1 MSNRIKRTLAIALCS
16 SSLGFAVTPVSQAA
30 PAAADNRCTPVRLV
44 YVKGTFSSKSDDS
57 THPDRMHEGK
67 DLYNAMAKAVGS
79 HNVSGYSVSYPASVG
94 AISPFLVA
102 GMNINGWGG
111 GNEAVT
117 FGDSVK
123 TAVKNGTEHIAEYKR
138 ACPNTTF
145 VIGGYSQG
153 ASAAG
158 TIASEIAAG
167 KVPGVTSD
175 DVGGVLLYADPY
187 RAAQSDFDSYS
198 GQPKSK
204 LYAQPMQGVMG
215 RNLETIV
222 GYAPNGRKDFVGW
235 AGPRPDSFKGMQGKV
250 MSLCHDLDPAC
261 SVPANGMLR
270 MIADYVDKENSYP
283 LIGNAQTFQKLQ
295 KFNQAIIQNGVP
307 DKAMRAD
314 PSTGDAV
321 AKAFFAAGFTFDD
334 LATLITAIKEVAELT
349 TRMYKDA
356 GVEQK
361 ATYEEFLL
369 MLLITALPHIVQSGT
384 SHDALIALLSNEAL
398 TAAIAPLGPEAVAAQ
413 KGAIAT
419 LQALKKYDIAMTTA
433 NELSSK
439 AGLPQLPAM
448 SSRLVL
454 SGSSFVAELLPE
466 VKIAGSSLVDDGSSI
481 GSSQDLSSGGSSL
494 GGSSLGRWLSNRGS
508 SEGGGSSNMGIG
520 IGGSSIGNVDR
531 DDVVV
536 LSSNYQENIDKA
548 KARAEK
554 GDYITVAEIL
564 GINFGSATQS
574 ISMLVAQALGLLKKM
589 RGPEFQSVLDEARI
603 LGQFGYHA
611 SYWDGRFK
619 VDGVSGGDAAEKWV
633 AEIARNVVG
642 GKSWDYQPQGK
653 STNEVEPDIEKSIE
667 PYSVRYFKEHPQIT
681 KEDLYED
688 IKGYAFVVKRDKTGW
703 LSYKDRVYVYPEG
716 TPEYEKYY
724 NESSRKMGKM
734 SMIRM
739 PKDSFPE
746 ANAGFGDPMF
756 LNGNHMVLV
765 GDLDHRAG
773 FDVGSDLEEFKE
785 AMHNYMLAYAV
796 NEEHI
801 PPNDAQ
807 ALNLE
812 KEWVYTGHVKDVEDR
827 EYSEFKA
834 PDFSGVKVDVPAEG
848 SQPSTPA
855 PKPSTQKPAPSS
867 QEKKPTTQK
876 PAPSSQ
882 PKKTTTQKPAP
893 SSQPKKTTTQKPAPS
908 SQQKKTT
915 TQKPAPSSQAKK
927 TTTQKPAP
935 SSQPKKTTTQ
945 KPAPSSQEQKPS
957 TQKPSTQK
965 PAPETIGNY
974 PTRDVAQSRPIQN
987 ETDPNRAAVNIPPTS
1002 KTTRIDM
1009 SQMLSPGEV
1018 IKGTPS
1024 AENGW
1029 KVTHVKDNIYEVTVP
1044 KNNTPGTLIFT
1055 IEGPEGPRQLHLETL
1070 TPEFNADALKWGAP
1084 TQVGNATV
1092 LKGPGS
1098 YNGRFIYKKYDT
1110 PITGRTL
1117 QPAADSREKINNA
1130 SNVDGITVNPDTGDI
1145 TVADTVPS
1153 GTYVV
1158 PVQITDTKTGKDAV
1172 VSVTVV
1178 KDDKGVKIEQP
1189 ETVTDVQKESSAVE
1203 GKEPKPSVSP
1213 GTHAAPATS
1222 VTERPSQ
1229 TPVNSN
1235 EETNTSTVLDAGPD
1249 NAEDT
1254 TSRNRPTQDTATND
1268 DTAEEI
1274 SPSAA
1279 QTTNIVRKVLAS
1291 TGASL
1296 ELLALVSLILAGIG
1310 VSVLVRRKDS

>member
-1 MSNRIKRTLAIALCS
+1 MPNRIKRTLAIALCS
-16 SSLGFAVTPVSQAA
+16 SSLGFAVTPVAQAA
-30 PAAADNRCTPVRLV
+30 PAAADNRCTPVRFV

-67 DLYNAMAKAVGS
+67 DLYNAMAKAVGP

-102 GMNINGWGG
+102 GMDINGWGG

-222 GYAPNGRKDFVGW
+222 GYAPNGRRDFVGW
-235 AGPRPDSFKGMQGKV
+235 AGPRPDGFKGMQGKV

-295 KFNQAIIQNGVP
+295 KFNQAIIQNGVI
-307 DKAMRAD
+307 DKAMKAD
-314 PSTGDAV
+314 PSTGDAI
-321 AKAFFAAGFTFDD
+321 AKAFFAAGFTVDD
-334 LATLITAIKEVAELT
+334 LATLIVAIKEVAELT

-356 GVEQK
+356 GVEHT

-369 MLLITALPHIVQSGT
+369 MLLITALPSIVQSGT

-398 TAAIAPLGPEAVAAQ
+398 TAAIASLGAEAVAAQ
-413 KGAIAT
+413 QGAIAT
-419 LQALKKYDIAMTTA
+419 LQALKTYDIAMTKA

-448 SSRLVL
+448 SSRIAL
-454 SGSSFVAELLPE
+454 SGSSFVANLLPE
-466 VKIAGSSLVDDGSSI
+466 VRIAGSSLVDGGSSI
-481 GSSQDLSSGGSSL
+481 GSSQQLSSGGSSS

-508 SEGGGSSNMGIG
+508 SEGGGSSNMGISV
-520 IGGSSIGNVDR
+520 GGSSIGNVDR

-554 GDYITVAEIL
+554 GDYVTTAEIL
-564 GINFGSATQS
+564 GINFGSATQD
-574 ISMLVAQALGLLKKM
+574 ISLLIAQSLGLLKKM

-603 LGQFGYHA
+603 IGQFGYHA
-611 SYWDGRFK
+611 SYWDGKFK
-619 VDGVSGGDAAEKWV
+619 AEGMSGGDAASKWV
-633 AEIARNVVG
+633 AEIARNVVD

-653 STNEVEPDIEKSIE
+653 STNEVEPDIEESIE
-667 PYSVRYFKEHPQIT
+667 PYSMRYFKEHPQIT
-681 KEDLYED
+681 KSDLYED
-688 IKGYAFVVKRDKTGW
+688 IKGYAFVVKRDDTG
-703 LSYKDRVYVYPEG
+703 LFSYKDRVYAYPEG

-724 NESSRKMGKM
+724 NESQTSNRMGKM
-734 SMIRM
+734 SMLRM
-739 PKDSFPE
+739 PKDSFTE

-765 GDLDHRAG
+765 GPADDRTG
-773 FDVGSDLEEFKE
+773 FEVGSDLEEFKE

-796 NEEHI
+796 KMDNI
-801 PPNDAQ
+801 PLNDAQ

-812 KEWVYTGHVKDVEDR
+812 KEWAYTGNVKDVVDR
-827 EYSEFKA
+827 EYAEFKA

-855 PKPSTQKPAPSS
+855 PKPSTQKPVPSS
-867 QEKKPTTQK
+867 QAQK
-876 PAPSSQ
+876 PS
-882 PKKTTTQKPAP
+882 
-893 SSQPKKTTTQKPAPS
+893 
-908 SQQKKTT
+908 
-915 TQKPAPSSQAKK
+915 TQKPAPSSQA
-927 TTTQKPAP
+927 P
-935 SSQPKKTTTQ
+935 
-945 KPAPSSQEQKPS
+945 
-957 TQKPSTQK
+957 KPSTQK

-974 PTRDVAQSRPIQN
+974 PTRDVAQSRPVQS

-1002 KTTRIDM
+1002 QTTRIDM
-1009 SQMLSPGEV
+1009 TQLLSPGEY
-1018 IKGTPS
+1018 IKGTPTV
-1024 AENGW
+1024 ENGW
-1029 KVTHVKDNIYEVTVP
+1029 KATHVNDNIYEITPP
-1044 KNNTPGTLIFT
+1044 KNNTPGTLTFT
-1055 IEGPEGPRQLHLETL
+1055 IEGPKGTRQLHLETL
-1070 TPEFNADALKWGAP
+1070 TPEFNADALKRGTT
-1084 TQVGNATV
+1084 TQGENTTV
-1092 LKGPGS
+1092 VQGPGNH
-1098 YNGRFIYKKYDT
+1098 NGRFTYKKYAN
-1110 PITGRTL
+1110 PITENTNHSEQNNTPG
-1117 QPAADSREKINNA
+1117 IN
-1130 SNVDGITVNPDTGDI
+1130 GITVNPNTGDI
-1145 TVADTVPS
+1145 TVTDTVPN
-1153 GTYVV
+1153 GTYAV
-1158 PVQITDTKTGKDAV
+1158 PVQITDTKTGKAAITQI
-1172 VSVTVV
+1172 TVV
-1178 KDDKGVKIEQP
+1178 KDGKSVKIEQLT
-1189 ETVTDVQKESSAVE
+1189 TVTDVLKESSTVE
-1203 GKEPKPSVSP
+1203 NKELNPSTP
-1213 GTHAAPATS
+1213 PNTHTDSSIS
-1222 VTERPSQ
+1222 VTEKPSQ
-1229 TPVNSN
+1229 TANSSVNNSEESTV
-1235 EETNTSTVLDAGPD
+1235 EET
-1249 NAEDT
+1249 
-1254 TSRNRPTQDTATND
+1254 
-1268 DTAEEI
+1268 
-1274 SPSAA
+1274 SPSA
-1279 QTTNIVRKVLAS
+1279 QTTNMVRKVLAS

-1296 ELLALVSLILAGIG
+1296 ELLALVSLILSGIG
-1310 VSVLVRRKDS
+1310 VAVLMRRKDR

>member
-321 AKAFFAAGFTFDD
+321 AKAFFAAGFAVDD
-334 LATLITAIKEVAELT
+334 LVTLITAIKEVAELT

-419 LQALKKYDIAMTTA
+419 LQALKTYDIAMTKA

-466 VKIAGSSLVDDGSSI
+466 VRIAGSSLVDDGSSI

-633 AEIARNVVG
+633 AEIARNVVD

-688 IKGYAFVVKRDKTGW
+688 IKGYAFVVKRDKTG
-703 LSYKDRVYVYPEG
+703 LFSYKDRVYVYPEG

-724 NESSRKMGKM
+724 NKSRTTNRMGKM
-734 SMIRM
+734 SMFRM
-739 PKDSFPE
+739 PKDTYHE

-827 EYSEFKA
+827 EYVEFKA

-848 SQPSTPA
+848 SQSSTPA

-867 QEKKPTTQK
+867 QEKKP
-876 PAPSSQ
+876 
-882 PKKTTTQKPAP
+882 
-893 SSQPKKTTTQKPAPS
+893 
-908 SQQKKTT
+908 
-915 TQKPAPSSQAKK
+915 
-927 TTTQKPAP
+927 TTQKPAP

-1098 YNGRFIYKKYDT
+1098 YNGRFTYKKYDT
-1110 PITGRTL
+1110 PIMGRTL

>member
-67 DLYNAMAKAVGS
+67 DLYNAMAKAVGP

-102 GMNINGWGG
+102 GMDINGWGG

-158 TIASEIAAG
+158 TIASEIASG

-235 AGPRPDSFKGMQGKV
+235 AGPRSDSFKGMQGKV

-295 KFNQAIIQNGVP
+295 KFNQAIIQNGAI
-307 DKAMRAD
+307 DKAMKAD
-314 PSTGDAV
+314 PSAGDAI
-321 AKAFFAAGFTFDD
+321 AKAFFAAGFTVDD
-334 LATLITAIKEVAELT
+334 LATLIVAIKEVAELT

-356 GVEQK
+356 GVEHT

-369 MLLITALPHIVQSGT
+369 MLLITALPSIVQSGT

-398 TAAIAPLGPEAVAAQ
+398 TAAIASLGAEAVAAQ
-413 KGAIAT
+413 QGAIAT
-419 LQALKKYDIAMTTA
+419 LQALKTYDIAMTKA

-448 SSRLVL
+448 SSRIAL
-454 SGSSFVAELLPE
+454 SGSSFVANLLPE
-466 VKIAGSSLVDDGSSI
+466 VRIAGSSLVDGGSSI
-481 GSSQDLSSGGSSL
+481 GSSQQLSSGGSSS

-508 SEGGGSSNMGIG
+508 SEGGGSSNMGISV
-520 IGGSSIGNVDR
+520 GGSSIGNVDR

-554 GDYITVAEIL
+554 GDYVTTAEIL
-564 GINFGSATQS
+564 GINFGSATQD
-574 ISMLVAQALGLLKKM
+574 ISLLIAQSLGLLKKM

-603 LGQFGYHA
+603 IGQFGYHA
-611 SYWDGRFK
+611 SYWDGKFK
-619 VDGVSGGDAAEKWV
+619 AEGMSGGDAASKWV
-633 AEIARNVVG
+633 AEIARNVVD

-653 STNEVEPDIEKSIE
+653 STNEVEPDIEESIE
-667 PYSVRYFKEHPQIT
+667 PYSMRYFKEHPQIT
-681 KEDLYED
+681 KSDLYED
-688 IKGYAFVVKRDKTGW
+688 IKGYAFVVKRDDTG
-703 LSYKDRVYVYPEG
+703 LFSYKDRVYAYPEG

-724 NESSRKMGKM
+724 NESQTSNRMGKM
-734 SMIRM
+734 SMLRM
-739 PKDSFPE
+739 PKDSFTE

-765 GDLDHRAG
+765 GPADDRTG
-773 FDVGSDLEEFKE
+773 FEVGGDLEEFKE

-796 NEEHI
+796 KMDNI
-801 PPNDAQ
+801 PLNDAQ

-812 KEWVYTGHVKDVEDR
+812 KEWAYTGNVKDVVDR
-827 EYSEFKA
+827 EYAEFKA

-855 PKPSTQKPAPSS
+855 PKPSTQKPV
-867 QEKKPTTQK
+867 
-876 PAPSSQ
+876 
-882 PKKTTTQKPAP
+882 
-893 SSQPKKTTTQKPAPS
+893 
-908 SQQKKTT
+908 
-915 TQKPAPSSQAKK
+915 PSSQAQKPS
-927 TTTQKPAP
+927 TQKPVP
-935 SSQPKKTTTQ
+935 SSQ
-945 KPAPSSQEQKPS
+945 

-965 PAPETIGNY
+965 PAPSTPAPKPSTQKPAPSSQAQKPSTQKPAPSSQPQKPSTQKPVPSSQAQKTTTQKPAPTTIGEY

-987 ETDPNRAAVNIPPTS
+987 ETDPNRAGVNIPPAS
-1002 KTTRIDM
+1002 KITRVDM
-1009 SQMLSPGEV
+1009 SQILSPEED

-1029 KVTHVKDNIYEVTVP
+1029 KVTHVNDNIYEIAPP
-1044 KNNTPGTLIFT
+1044 KNNTPGTLTFT
-1055 IEGPEGPRQLHLETL
+1055 IEGPKGTRQLHLETL
-1070 TPEFNADALKWGAP
+1070 TPEFNADALKWGTT
-1084 TQVGNATV
+1084 TQGENTTV
-1092 LKGPGS
+1092 VQGPGNHNS
-1098 YNGRFIYKKYDT
+1098 RFTYKKYAN
-1110 PITGRTL
+1110 PITENTNHSEQNNTPG
-1117 QPAADSREKINNA
+1117 IN
-1130 SNVDGITVNPDTGDI
+1130 GITVNPDTGDI
-1145 TVADTVPS
+1145 TVTDTVPN
-1153 GTYVV
+1153 GTYAV
-1158 PVQITDTKTGKDAV
+1158 PVQITDTKTGKAAITQI
-1172 VSVTVV
+1172 TVV
-1178 KDDKGVKIEQP
+1178 KDGKSVKIEQLT
-1189 ETVTDVQKESSAVE
+1189 TVTDVLKESSTVE
-1203 GKEPKPSVSP
+1203 NKELNPSTP
-1213 GTHAAPATS
+1213 PNTHTDSSIS
-1222 VTERPSQ
+1222 VTEKPSQ
-1229 TPVNSN
+1229 TANSSVNDSEESTV
-1235 EETNTSTVLDAGPD
+1235 EET
-1249 NAEDT
+1249 
-1254 TSRNRPTQDTATND
+1254 
-1268 DTAEEI
+1268 
-1274 SPSAA
+1274 SPSA
-1279 QTTNIVRKVLAS
+1279 QTTNMVRKVLAS

-1296 ELLALVSLILAGIG
+1296 ELLALVSLILSGIG
-1310 VSVLVRRKDS
+1310 VAVLMRRKDS